1 MTIFVTHCFFR
12 KNEPPHTLLDEDAV
26 NLPMGRECR
35 LDATGVNKTVR
46 VACVADCT
54 RKVARCGERQSH
66 DIGGVF
72 MYVSSRGTLV
82 VYGCQPSVLTN
93 CQGLYTVQLSV
104 SKLIFGV

>member
-1 MTIFVTHCFFR
+1 M
-12 KNEPPHTLLDEDAV
+12 
-26 NLPMGRECR
+26 
-35 LDATGVNKTVR
+35 
-46 VACVADCT
+46 ADCT

-93 CQGLYTVQLSV
+93 CQGLYNVQLSV